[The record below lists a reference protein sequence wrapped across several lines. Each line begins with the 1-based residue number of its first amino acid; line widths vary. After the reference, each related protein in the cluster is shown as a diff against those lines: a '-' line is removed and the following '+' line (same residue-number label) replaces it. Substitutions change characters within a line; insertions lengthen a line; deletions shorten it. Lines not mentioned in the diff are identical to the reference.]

1 MDDVMNGVMKG
12 VTTPEDKQ
20 ERRTLTF
27 IRWQKD
33 PRSLWKF
40 FPYVLKKDSYWILLS

>member
-27 IRWQKD
+27 IR
-33 PRSLWKF
+33 
-40 FPYVLKKDSYWILLS
+40 